1 MTDSVIRSWVTRIED
16 YHTVYIMP
24 NAKFTKTARMPR
36 ALHGDEWH
44 PLIPSPL
51 RLCHNSSLSLD
62 SLSTSLRVVSLS
74 NHGSRPSS
82 LGIS

>member
-24 NAKFTKTARMPR
+24 NAKFTKTASIPR
-36 ALHGDEWH
+36 ALQGDEWH

-51 RLCHNSSLSLD
+51 GE
-62 SLSTSLRVVSLS
+62 RVRVRGEGNGHS
-74 NHGSRPSS
+74 PPP
-82 LGIS
+82 